1 MKRLILCMI
10 AFPAVAEPVFVDE
23 AAHLPHPQVYAG
35 GWEHFVGGGV
45 AVFDCNDDHRPDLFA
60 AGGENPAALFIN
72 ASDPGG
78 ALRFTEGAIMDL
90 RGVTGAYPIDIDSD
104 GKMDLAVL
112 RAGPNILLRGTGEC
126 HFEDATAGW
135 GLPTRDDWT
144 TSFTA
149 TWERGQAFPTLFFG
163 NYVDRDNPDGPFEA
177 CDTSALFRPQG
188 HHYGA
193 IETISPGYCSL
204 SALISDWRRDGTAE
218 LRLSNDRHYYVRGGY
233 EQMFRLEPLEEIRD
247 WPHISLWGMGIASR
261 DITGDGRPE
270 VMMTSM
276 GDQLLQINRGDHF
289 ENAPYAMGS
298 YAQRP
303 FLGDD
308 GRPST
313 GWHAEFGDVDN
324 DGRVDI
330 FIAKGNVDQMPSNAS
345 KDPNNLLMQAPDGT
359 FHEMA
364 DKAGI
369 ATTQRSRGAALVDLN
384 ADGLLDLVVMNRRAP
399 MELWRNA
406 STETGN
412 WAEIEPIQAAPNPR
426 AAGAWIELRSE
437 TGTQAQEVT
446 IGGGHASGEAV
457 PLHFG
462 LGKAQAADVRA
473 IWPDGTIGAWQP
485 VTLNART
492 LLRR

>member
-1 MKRLILCMI
+1 MKRLLACLI
-10 AFPAVAEPVFVDE
+10 AFPACAEPIFIDQS
-23 AAHLPHPQVYAG
+23 ANLPHPQLYAG

-45 AVFDCNDDHRPDLFA
+45 AVFDCNGDARPDLFA

-72 ASDPGG
+72 QSEKGG
-78 ALRFTEGAIMDL
+78 DLRFGAGAVPEI
-90 RGVTGAYPIDIDSD
+90 RGVTGAYPLDIDSD

-112 RAGPNILLRGTGEC
+112 RAGPNMLLRGLGGC
-126 HFEDATAGW
+126 RFEDATAAW

-149 TWERGQAFPTLFFG
+149 TWERGQDWPTLFFG
-163 NYVDRDNPDGPFEA
+163 NYVDRSNPNGPFEA
-177 CDTSALFRPQG
+177 CDTSVLFRPKG
-188 HHYGA
+188 HRYGGT
-193 IETISPGYCSL
+193 ETISPGYCTL
-204 SALISDWRRDGTAE
+204 SALISDWQRKGEPE

-233 EQMFRLEPLEEIRD
+233 EQMFRLNPLEERKE

-261 DITGDGRPE
+261 DINGDGLPE

-276 GDQLLQINRGDHF
+276 GDQLLQFNRGDHF
-289 ENAPYAMGS
+289 ENAPFSIGS

-303 FLGDD
+303 FKGDD

-324 DGRVDI
+324 DGRTDI

-345 KDPNNLLMQAPDGT
+345 KDPNNLLMQGEDGT

-369 ATTQRSRGAALVDLN
+369 ATTERSRGAALVDLN

-406 STETGN
+406 TQSAGN
-412 WAEIEPIQAAPNPR
+412 WAEIETIQPAPNVR
-426 AAGAWIELRSE
+426 AVGTWVELRSAR
-437 TGTQAQEVT
+437 GVQAQEVT
-446 IGGGHASGEAV
+446 VGGGHAGGEAV

-462 LGKAQAADVRA
+462 LGSDDKAEVRA
-473 IWPDGTIGAWQP
+473 IWPDGTTSAWQP
-485 VTLNART
+485 VTLGGLTR
-492 LLRR
+492 LSR

>member
-1 MKRLILCMI
+1 
-10 AFPAVAEPVFVDE
+10 
-23 AAHLPHPQVYAG
+23 
-35 GWEHFVGGGV
+35 
-45 AVFDCNDDHRPDLFA
+45 
-60 AGGENPAALFIN
+60 
-72 ASDPGG
+72 
-78 ALRFTEGAIMDL
+78 
-90 RGVTGAYPIDIDSD
+90 
-104 GKMDLAVL
+104 
-112 RAGPNILLRGTGEC
+112 
-126 HFEDATAGW
+126 
-135 GLPTRDDWT
+135 
-144 TSFTA
+144 
-149 TWERGQAFPTLFFG
+149 
-163 NYVDRDNPDGPFEA
+163 
-177 CDTSALFRPQG
+177 
-188 HHYGA
+188 
-193 IETISPGYCSL
+193 
-204 SALISDWRRDGTAE
+204 
-218 LRLSNDRHYYVRGGY
+218 
-233 EQMFRLEPLEEIRD
+233 
-247 WPHISLWGMGIASR
+247 
-261 DITGDGRPE
+261 
-270 VMMTSM
+270 MTSM
-276 GDQLLQINRGDHF
+276 GDQLLQINHGDHF

-324 DGRVDI
+324 DGRDDI

-364 DKAGI
+364 DRAGI

-399 MELWRNA
+399 MELWRNT
-406 STETGN
+406 SIETGN

-426 AAGAWIELRSE
+426 AVGAWIELRSE
-437 TGTQAQEVT
+437 SGAQGQEVT

-462 LGKAQAADVRA
+462 LGKVQVAEVRA